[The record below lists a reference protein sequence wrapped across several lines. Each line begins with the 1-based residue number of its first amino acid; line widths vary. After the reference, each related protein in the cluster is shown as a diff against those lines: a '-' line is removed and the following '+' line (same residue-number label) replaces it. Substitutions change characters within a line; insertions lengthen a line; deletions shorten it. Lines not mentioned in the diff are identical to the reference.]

1 MSEARTKILVVDD
14 DPVLRQLLADY
25 LNKHGFDTLLAPD
38 ARNLAALIERFSPEL
53 LVLDRMMP
61 GGDGAE
67 ALRTLRTQGEDIPVI
82 LLTARDESVDRII
95 GLEAGADD
103 YVGKPVDPR
112 ELLARIQAVL
122 RRKGGSSSNKRH
134 APIAFGD
141 FVFDPV
147 MRQLRKHAQLV
158 KLTGGEINLLEALL
172 QSAGKALSRER
183 LMTLARDDEAG
194 ERSDRAIDIAILRLR
209 RALEDDPKQPRWI
222 QTVWGTGYRFSP

>member
-1 MSEARTKILVVDD
+1 MSEIRTKILVVDD
-14 DPVLRQLLADY
+14 DAALRQLLADY

-38 ARNLAALIERFSPEL
+38 ARNLASLIQRFTPEL

-67 ALRTLRTQGEDIPVI
+67 ALRTLRAQGEDIPVI

-122 RRKGGSSSNKRH
+122 RRKGGSSSNTRQ

-147 MRQLRKHAQLV
+147 MRQLRKHAQVV
-158 KLTGGEINLLEALL
+158 KLTGGEVNLLEALL
-172 QSAGKALSRER
+172 QSAGKPLSRER

-194 ERSDRAIDIAILRLR
+194 ERNDRAIDIAILRLR